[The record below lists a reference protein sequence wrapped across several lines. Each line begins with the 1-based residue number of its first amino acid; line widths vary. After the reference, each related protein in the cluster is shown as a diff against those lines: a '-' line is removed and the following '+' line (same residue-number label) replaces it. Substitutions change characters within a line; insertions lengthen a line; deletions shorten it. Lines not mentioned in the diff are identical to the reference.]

1 MVLATKCKLSSLLL
15 LFLIAVT
22 QTAKLGAQA
31 LSFAAQPIAGSTS
44 LSIDGPI
51 GPNLV
56 VRQFPASP
64 APANLATCAGD
75 LSKGTILQFTVGGAN
90 QGYVVLAAPTPNTF
104 TLAEPLLRDTLL
116 CIEQRPAAAAGASTF
131 SGYQAVSDPEDNGR
145 VRLNFTGGTMISNQ
159 QTSSQTSTAAT
170 YLDLGFNF
178 TLRRAGGSVS
188 GPYCHFG
195 KPNGAGLCHDAN
207 GAPAGNALIP
217 RKPYHAGQPGI
228 ENFINLRMT
237 PVPVATQTTT
247 TTTTTPSGASSGTS
261 TISSSLN
268 ALSSQQSFLIFGGFD
283 FPWRLTRW
291 DNNSNAFYAA
301 PLIKAGFDTL
311 LNPSLNSTTSPVSNG
326 TSTVS
331 ASTTATFNSVYWYD
345 AAGLRLGWA
354 QYPAS
359 TDKAPVPIAQFDM
372 TVGRYS
378 NLPSIICNPLVTTTQ
393 ATAPTNTA
401 CSVSSTTTTGGTST
415 PSYTVQATS
424 RTLIPRLQLAGFIQ
438 IPKYPFVIGVD
449 ANLAQYAFGSHVN
462 KVDSL
467 NKPGNDARI
476 YVGVTLD
483 PVSAIKK
490 LGFNP

>member
-1 MVLATKCKLSSLLL
+1 MVFLTKCRLRSLLPL
-15 LFLIAVT
+15 LLITVI
-22 QTAKLGAQA
+22 QTAKLRAQNP
-31 LSFAAQPIAGSTS
+31 SFTAQLAAGSMTIT
-44 LSIDGPI
+44 IDGQT
-51 GPNLV
+51 GQNV
-56 VRQFPASP
+56 YVRQFSSNP
-64 APANLATCAGD
+64 APANLTTCSGD
-75 LSKGTILQFTVGGAN
+75 LSKGTILQFIVGGVT
-90 QGYVVLAAPTPNTF
+90 QGFAPLAAPLPKTF
-104 TLAEPLLRDTLL
+104 ALAEPLVRDTLL
-116 CIEQRPAAAAGASTF
+116 CIEQRSPAGAAGTSTF
-131 SGYQAVSDPEDNGR
+131 SGYQAVSDPADNGR

-178 TLRRAGGSVS
+178 TLLRAGGSAV
-188 GPYCHFG
+188 
-195 KPNGAGLCHDAN
+195 PNAK
-207 GAPAGNALIP
+207 
-217 RKPYHAGQPGI
+217 KPYHAGQPGI

-247 TTTTTPSGASSGTS
+247 TTITTPSGASSGTS
-261 TISSSLN
+261 TVSTSLN

-301 PLIKAGFDTL
+301 PLVKAGFDTL
-311 LNPSLNSTTSPVSNG
+311 LNPSLNNTTSPVSNG

-331 ASTTATFNSVYWYD
+331 ASTTASFSSVYWYD

-359 TDKAPVPIAQFDM
+359 TDKAPIPIAQFDM

-378 NLPSIICNPLVTTTQ
+378 NLPSIICNPLITSTQ
-393 ATAPTNTA
+393 TTAPTNTA
-401 CSVSSTTTTGGTST
+401 CFTSSTSTSGSTTGT
-415 PSYTVQATS
+415 SYTVQATS

-449 ANLAQYAFGSHVN
+449 ANLAQYAFGGHVN

-467 NKPGNDARI
+467 NKPGNDARL

-490 LGFNP
+490 LGLNP